1 MRMAFGLVSLLVV
14 LAIIL
19 LLFSVY
25 EAPMLKQTKSTRQ
38 QAQQI
43 AGRDEDNAPVT
54 DSITLDGQDRN
65 GRMEGAV
72 VTSIVPGSTIET
84 HYGLQPGDVIL
95 EMGQLTVRDYMSS
108 ADEAKDFLLKAYQ
121 ENRPV
126 VVMRGPARMTLPM
139 EKAMRNAAASAVPP
153 PPAPSPTADPAR
165 AAQGGAV
172 AGAQNDPAAAD
183 ASKAAPPKPAQKK
196 PGGIQGQLEL
206 IKGAGQQGID
216 GNGDQ

>member
-54 DSITLDGQDRN
+54 DAITLDAKDRN

-72 VTSIVPGSTIET
+72 VTDVVAGSAIQVK
-84 HYGLQPGDVIL
+84 YGLQKGDVIL
-95 EMGQLTVRDYMSS
+95 ELGDLTVKEYMSS
-108 ADEAKDFLLKAYQ
+108 PGEAKDFLLKACQ
-121 ENRPV
+121 ENKPV
-126 VVMRGPARMTLPM
+126 
-139 EKAMRNAAASAVPP
+139 
-153 PPAPSPTADPAR
+153 
-165 AAQGGAV
+165 
-172 AGAQNDPAAAD
+172 
-183 ASKAAPPKPAQKK
+183 
-196 PGGIQGQLEL
+196 
-206 IKGAGQQGID
+206 
-216 GNGDQ
+216 